1 MDSRKKLN
9 ERVVCKDGFSF
20 SCQANEGAYCTPRE
34 KNGEHYTSVEVG
46 YPSSHDSLLGE
57 YKEMPDCEDTKSV
70 FPYVPSEIVHILI
83 TKHGG
88 IKSGEVPKGV
98 PVFGYTH
105 YKKET

>member
-1 MDSRKKLN
+1 MFKKTLN

-20 SCQANEGAYCTPRE
+20 SCQANEGAYCHPR
-34 KNGEHYTSVEVG
+34 KDNCDHYSEVEVG
-46 YPSSHDSLLGE
+46 FPNMSEPLIAEFKESPDMDDS
-57 YKEMPDCEDTKSV
+57 KSV

-105 YKKET
+105 HKKEE